1 MDFQDIA
8 LAVKRSWS
16 HVFSKKKF
24 LFVFLVVIVCE
35 MWRSVGFWLLN
46 SLQGW
51 TSFHLPFFSFFF
63 YISCL
68 QCAGIILT
76 HFYHH
81 EMHFKEK
88 PFFIDLK
95 STLFK
100 LSLVAIPMG
109 VVYCVIWVALSLFF
123 LLKAIPII
131 GFVFKSLFA
140 FIPFLLLVLL
150 IALAFVHILIVFY
163 GTPLLGANVFP
174 QFKLLKMIWNQF
186 KRQAAHI
193 IFLVLIGLVPFIL
206 VFTVLSS
213 ALSLTHTLMS
223 SGSIFLSFFQELLIK
238 IPCALCLTPAVI
250 FFFNFAVES
259 MAWIKPAPEARAS

>member
-8 LAVKRSWS
+8 LAVKLSWS

-24 LFVFLVVIVCE
+24 LFVFLIVIICE

-68 QCAGIILT
+68 QCAGIVLT
-76 HFYHH
+76 YFYQH
-81 EMHFKEK
+81 ERHFKEK
-88 PFFIDLK
+88 PFFIDLR

-109 VVYCVIWVALSLFF
+109 VLYCVVWVALSLFF

-131 GFVFKSLFA
+131 GFLFKSLFA
-140 FIPFLLLVLL
+140 FIPFLLLVVL
-150 IALAFVHILIVFY
+150 IALAFAHILIVFY

-174 QFKLLKMIWNQF
+174 HFKLLKMIWNQF
-186 KRQAAHI
+186 KRQAVHI
-193 IFLVLIGLVPFIL
+193 IFLALIGLTPFLLI
-206 VFTVLSS
+206 FGALSS
-213 ALSLTHTLMS
+213 ALSLTHTLLS
-223 SGSIFLSFFQELLIK
+223 SGSLFLSFFQELLIK
-238 IPCALCLTPAVI
+238 IPCALLLTPAVI

-259 MAWIKPAPEARAS
+259 MAWIKPAPEVTSS